1 MRSIEHWLSYATH
14 ISEGGASFHTVQSEL
29 ATPYMSLKHST
40 IILAILRSMEK
51 GYWMRARELP
61 GRRAVSS
68 NMLRLYGRN
77 LFLDF

>member
-1 MRSIEHWLSYATH
+1 
-14 ISEGGASFHTVQSEL
+14 
-29 ATPYMSLKHST
+29 
-40 IILAILRSMEK
+40 MEK

-77 LFLDF
+77 LFLDL